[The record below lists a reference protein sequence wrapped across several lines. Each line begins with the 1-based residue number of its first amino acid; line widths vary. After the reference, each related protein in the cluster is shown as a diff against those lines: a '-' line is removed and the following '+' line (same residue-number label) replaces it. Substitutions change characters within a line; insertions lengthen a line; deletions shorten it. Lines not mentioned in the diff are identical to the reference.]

1 MAKDW
6 SQHTPQSQGP
16 NKWTQKPLQSM
27 RHTWDAIQSGR
38 EDGDCT
44 RLLMTFI
51 KISWVSKNIELYDKL
66 LVRVHLCLAR
76 LVSRVVLVHTGETFL
91 NQMSHEKL
99 WTREMP
105 AIHQNKNIF
114 ASMRLFNCVNNPYGG
129 LLALHAG
136 KGRRY
141 AHFLFVKIRLL
152 LWTLLC
158 DHSACSFTNEKF
170 THGITSH

>member
-1 MAKDW
+1 MNAET
-6 SQHTPQSQGP
+6 TPEYESSRTKHAILH
-16 NKWTQKPLQSM
+16 NEM
-27 RHTWDAIQSGR
+27 RYKVGGKMGTA
-38 EDGDCT
+38 
-44 RLLMTFI
+44 RLLMIFI